1 MQNCPF
7 VHYVSPQTEVVEIEA
22 EGVFASSID
31 DLENSE
37 WN

>member
-1 MQNCPF
+1 MESYSYM
-7 VHYVSPQTEVVEIEA
+7 HYASPQTEMVEIEA
-22 EGVFASSID
+22 EGVLASSIK